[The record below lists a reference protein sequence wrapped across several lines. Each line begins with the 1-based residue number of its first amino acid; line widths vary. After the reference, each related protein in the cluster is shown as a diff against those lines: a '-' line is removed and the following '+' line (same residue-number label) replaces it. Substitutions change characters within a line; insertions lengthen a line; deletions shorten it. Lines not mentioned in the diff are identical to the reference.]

1 MLYLYDYS
9 FGMRRWNGNIII
21 GCIGGDQKVDV
32 VEVKL
37 LIQVEGQESLEW

>member
-9 FGMRRWNGNIII
+9 FGMRRWNGTIII
-21 GCIGGDQKVDV
+21 GCIGGDRKVDV

-37 LIQVEGQESLEW
+37 LIQVEGKESLEW